1 MLEKTIFELSSPGR
15 IGHPLPGCDVPE
27 RPTETLIPKSHLRPD
42 PPGLPQVS
50 EPDAVRHFVRLS
62 ALNHHVDKGF
72 YPLGSCTMKYN
83 PKVNEDL
90 ARLPGFTGLHPMQ
103 DASQAQGALRLMKE
117 LGDALCAISG
127 LDAVSLQPVAGAHG
141 ELCALMMIRAY
152 HVKQGNP
159 RKKILI
165 PDSAHGTNPASTT
178 IAGYQT
184 VVIKSNSE
192 GLVDPE
198 DLKAHLDQDVA
209 AVMLTN
215 PNTLG
220 LFEGNILRIT
230 EMVHQAGGL
239 VFMDGANLNALM
251 GLAKP
256 GDMGV
261 DAMHFNLHKTFST
274 PHGGGGPGGGG
285 VAVTKSLE
293 PFLPVPT
300 INVRKD
306 LKGSTSPS
314 TSLGTGSRGSGEF
327 EYYLDYDR
335 PDSIGKVHSFF
346 GNFGVMVKAY
356 AYILTLGGSGLAEAT
371 KHAIVSA
378 NYVMRSLQDDYDLP
392 YKAHCKHEC
401 VLSGLRFRTQGVKTL
416 DIAKRL
422 LDYGFHAP
430 TIYFPLIVP
439 EAIMIEPTETESRET
454 LDEFIGA
461 MKQIAKE
468 IAETPEL
475 VKSAPNNTP
484 IGRLD
489 DVKAVKEPRLRWGG
503 GCG

>member
-15 IGHPLPGCDVPE
+15 AGHSLPACDVPE
-27 RPTETLIPKSHLRPD
+27 TPADKLIPPSFIRTD
-42 PPGLPQVS
+42 PAELPQVS
-50 EPDAVRHFVRLS
+50 EADAVRHFVRLS
-62 ALNHHVDKGF
+62 SLNHHVDKGF

-90 ARLPGFTGLHPMQ
+90 ARLPGFAGLHPMQ
-103 DASQAQGALRLMKE
+103 DASQAQGALRLMKG

-127 LDAVSLQPVAGAHG
+127 LEAVTLQPVAGAHG
-141 ELCALMMIRAY
+141 ELTALMMIRAW

-184 VVIKSNSE
+184 VVVKSNAE
-192 GLVDPE
+192 GLVDPD
-198 DLKAHLDQDVA
+198 DLKAHLDAETA

-220 LFEGNILRIT
+220 LFEKNILRIT
-230 EMVHQAGGL
+230 DMAHRAGAL

-251 GLAKP
+251 GVAKP

-285 VAVTKSLE
+285 VAVTKKLE
-293 PFLPVPT
+293 PFLPIPIIKEQIT
-300 INVRKD
+300 DNKRQYGFD
-306 LKGSTSPS
+306 W
-314 TSLGTGSRGSGEF
+314 
-327 EYYLDYDR
+327 DR
-335 PDSIGKVHSFF
+335 PQSIGKIHSFF

-356 AYILTLGGSGLAEAT
+356 AYILMLGGQGLAEAT
-371 KHAIVSA
+371 RHAIIGA

-401 VLSGLRFRTQGVKTL
+401 VLSGLKFREKGVKTL

-439 EAIMIEPTETESRET
+439 EAIMIEPTETESQET
-454 LDEFIGA
+454 LDSFIAA
-461 MKQIAKE
+461 MKKIAKE
-468 IAETPEL
+468 IEGTPEL

-489 DVKAVKEPRLRWGG
+489 DVKAAKEQKLRWGG

>member
-15 IGHPLPGCDVPE
+15 QGHYFPEDDVPRQSVE
-27 RPTETLIPKSHLRPD
+27 KFIPSDYIRSELS
-42 PPGLPQVS
+42 GLPELS
-50 EPDAVRHFVRLS
+50 EVDVVRHFVRLS
-62 ALNHHVDKGF
+62 VLNHHVDKGF

-90 ARLPGFTGLHPMQ
+90 ARLPGFTGLHPYQ
-103 DASQAQGALRLMKE
+103 DASQVQGALRLMKE

-127 LDAVSLQPVAGAHG
+127 LDAVTLQPVAGAHG
-141 ELCALMMIRAY
+141 ELTALMMIRAY
-152 HVKQGNP
+152 HDKQGNP
-159 RKKILI
+159 RKKVLI

-184 VVIKSNSE
+184 VQIKSNSE

-198 DLKAHLDQDVA
+198 DLGAHLDQEVA
-209 AVMLTN
+209 ALMLTN

-220 LFEGNILRIT
+220 LFERNILQIT
-230 EMVHQAGGL
+230 KMVHQVGGL

-256 GDMGV
+256 GHMGV

-285 VAVTKSLE
+285 VAVTKKLE
-293 PFLPVPT
+293 PFLPIPT
-300 INVRKD
+300 IAIRKG
-306 LKGSTSPS
+306 LKGSTSS
-314 TSLGTGSRGSGEF
+314 IGSEKL

-356 AYILTLGGSGLAEAT
+356 AYILSLGGQGLAEAT
-371 KHAIVSA
+371 RHAIISA

-401 VLSGLRFRTQGVKTL
+401 VLSGLKFRANGVKTL

-422 LDYGFHAP
+422 LDYGLHAP

-439 EAIMIEPTETESRET
+439 EAIMIEPTETESRQT
-454 LDEFIGA
+454 LDEFIFA

-468 IAETPEL
+468 IAETPDL
-475 VKSAPNNTP
+475 VKSAPSNTP

-489 DVKAVKEPRLRWGG
+489 DVKAAKEPRLRYG

>member
-1 MLEKTIFELSSPGR
+1 MLEKTVFDLSSPGR
-15 IGHPLPGCDVPE
+15 AGHVLPACDVPE
-27 RPTETLIPKSHLRPD
+27 KPAEKMIPRAYLR
-42 PPGLPQVS
+42 S
-50 EPDAVRHFVRLS
+50 EPAALPEISEADAVRHFVRLS
-62 ALNHHVDKGF
+62 TLNHHVDKGF

-90 ARLPGFTGLHPMQ
+90 ARLPGFTGLHPHQ
-103 DASQAQGALRLMKE
+103 DPAQAQGALRLMKE

-141 ELCALMMIRAY
+141 ELTALMMIHAY
-152 HVKQGNP
+152 HTSQGNP
-159 RKKILI
+159 RQKVLI

-178 IAGYQT
+178 IAGYRT
-184 VVIKSNSE
+184 VVIKSNAE
-192 GLVDPE
+192 GLVDPG
-198 DLKAHLDQDVA
+198 DLKAHLDADVA
-209 AVMLTN
+209 AIMLTN

-220 LFEGNILRIT
+220 LFERNILQIT
-230 EMVHQAGGL
+230 KMVHDVGGL

-256 GDMGV
+256 GQMGV

-285 VAVTKSLE
+285 VAVTKKLE
-293 PFLPVPT
+293 PFLPIPT
-300 INVRKD
+300 IAVRKG
-306 LKGSTSPS
+306 LRGST
-314 TSLGTGSRGSGEF
+314 GSEEL
-327 EYYLDYDR
+327 EYYLDYQR
-335 PDSIGKVHSFF
+335 PDSIGRVHSFF

-356 AYILTLGGSGLAEAT
+356 AYIQMLGGKGLAEAT
-371 KHAIVSA
+371 RHAIVGA

-401 VLSGLRFRTQGVKTL
+401 VLSGLKFREKGVKTL

-439 EAIMIEPTETESRET
+439 EAIMIEPTETESRQT
-454 LDEFIGA
+454 LDEFISV

-489 DVKAVKEPRLRWGG
+489 DVKAAKEPRLRWGG

>member
-1 MLEKTIFELSSPGR
+1 MLEKTVFDLSSPGR
-15 IGHPLPGCDVPE
+15 VGHALPACDVPE
-27 RPTETLIPKSHLRPD
+27 KPSDKLIPSSFLRREPAV
-42 PPGLPQVS
+42 LPEIS
-50 EPDAVRHFVRLS
+50 EADAARHFVRLS
-62 ALNHHVDKGF
+62 SLNHHVDKGF

-83 PKVNEDL
+83 PKVNENL
-90 ARLPGFTGLHPMQ
+90 SRLPGFAGLHPRQ
-103 DASQAQGALRLMKE
+103 EAADIQGALRLMKE

-127 LDAVSLQPVAGAHG
+127 LDAVTLQPVAGAHG

-184 VVIKSNSE
+184 VVIKSNSA

-198 DLKAHLDQDVA
+198 DLKAHLDPDVA
-209 AVMLTN
+209 AIMLTI

-220 LFEGNILRIT
+220 LFERNILQIT
-230 EMVHQAGGL
+230 RMVHDIGGL

-256 GDMGV
+256 GQMGV

-300 INVRKD
+300 IAVRKSSIGS
-306 LKGSTSPS
+306 KGSISS
-314 TSLGTGSRGSGEF
+314 KEF

-335 PDSIGKVHSFF
+335 PDSIGQVHSFF

-356 AYILTLGGSGLAEAT
+356 AYIQMLGGKGLAEAT
-371 KHAIVSA
+371 KHAIVNA
-378 NYVMRSLQDDYDLP
+378 NYIMRSLQDDYDLP

-401 VLSGLRFRTQGVKTL
+401 VLSGLRFREKGVKTL

-454 LDEFIGA
+454 LDEFIAA

-468 IAETPEL
+468 IHETPEL
-475 VKSAPNNTP
+475 VKSAPHKTP

-489 DVKAVKEPRLRWGG
+489 DVKAAKEPRLRWGG
-503 GCG
+503 GCS